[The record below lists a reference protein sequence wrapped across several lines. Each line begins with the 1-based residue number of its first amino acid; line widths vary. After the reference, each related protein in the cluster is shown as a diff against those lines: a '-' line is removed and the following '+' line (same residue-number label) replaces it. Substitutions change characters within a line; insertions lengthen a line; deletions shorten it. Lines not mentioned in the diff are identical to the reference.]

1 MTGAIPRVDAGSGA
15 RAIFRSDKAGKGGIL
30 EALKRKPTPD
40 VEDLIVLKNKQ
51 PRWNEQMQAY
61 CLNFDGRVT
70 DASVKNF
77 QLADSRGETEAAA
90 PVGKVGKDA
99 FTMDYAYP
107 MSALQAFAI
116 CLSSFDNKLACE

>member
-1 MTGAIPRVDAGSGA
+1 
-15 RAIFRSDKAGKGGIL
+15 
-30 EALKRKPTPD
+30 
-40 VEDLIVLKNKQ
+40 
-51 PRWNEQMQAY
+51 MQAY

-77 QLADSRGETEAAA
+77 QLADSRDETEATLLQF
-90 PVGKVGKDA
+90 GKVGKDA